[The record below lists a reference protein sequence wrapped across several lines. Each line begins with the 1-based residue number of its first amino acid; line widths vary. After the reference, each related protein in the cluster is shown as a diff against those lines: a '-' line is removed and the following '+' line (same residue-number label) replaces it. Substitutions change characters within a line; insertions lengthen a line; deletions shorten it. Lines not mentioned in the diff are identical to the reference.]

1 MLSHCL
7 GRNWVDDPTTRQ
19 EKIKEADSSN
29 SRPGSNNDGG

>member
-7 GRNWVDDPTTRQ
+7 GRNWVDDPSKRQ

-29 SRPGSNNDGG
+29 SRLGWNNE